1 MKSSEHEIEA
11 GARDLVS
18 GGRDSDVERLM
29 QELNTVTE
37 CDQATAKLVCCGA
50 RVIPPLRRLLF
61 EGKPSVVYQPRRA
74 AVEALSGLGAKEVLI
89 QYLTSKREIED
100 PATRF
105 AEESVKNA
113 AARELARFR
122 TKDVLDVLL
131 GFALPH
137 SRPGVVEALAQ
148 FGSIEAIPYFLR
160 ALENDLCQASAMDGL
175 RNLGREAEL
184 ALVTSALT
192 RLPSSEEER
201 PSSLRRRAKALEILV
216 EIGPLPISWLL
227 LRRLLDDDD
236 AAIITATAKLAI
248 GLGSRDDRTTAARR
262 LIAVLPRADWFLR
275 EEIQNALVDLYPEAE
290 PLFEQECVRRSEM
303 PEVERIMDSTLRL
316 IQSVR
321 RRVRRAR
328 AKVQET

>member
-1 MKSSEHEIEA
+1 MKSSERAFETDSGA
-11 GARDLVS
+11 GLLSCGDPDLQ
-18 GGRDSDVERLM
+18 RLI
-29 QELNTVTE
+29 QQLNTVTE
-37 CDQATAKLVCCGA
+37 CDQAAAKLVWCGP
-50 RVIPPLRRLLF
+50 RVIPALRRFLF

-74 AVEALSGLGAKEVLI
+74 VVEALGGLGAKEVLI

-148 FGSIEAIPYFLR
+148 FGSAEAIPYFLR
-160 ALENDLCQASAMDGL
+160 ALEDDLCQASAMDGL

-192 RLPSSEEER
+192 WLPSSEEER
-201 PSSLRRRAKALEILV
+201 SSSLRRRAKALELLA
-216 EIGPLPISWLL
+216 EIGPMPNSWPL

-248 GLGSRDDRTTAARR
+248 ALGNRDDRTTAVRR
-262 LIAVLPRADWFLR
+262 LLAVLPRADWFLR
-275 EEIQNALVDLYPEAE
+275 EEIQNALIDLYPEAE
-290 PLFEQECVRRSEM
+290 SLVEQEWVRRSEM
-303 PEVERIMDSTLRL
+303 PEARRLMDSTLRL
-316 IQSVR
+316 IESVR
-321 RRVRRAR
+321 RRVRRAP